1 MTDERNNDSLRRNTT
16 DRMTLEECPTLEIP
30 ESERQPCV
38 EEDTPPT
45 DEWIRDE
52 KVSDSDEWD
61 DRPST
66 IRMGWAKRERRDEE
80 ESVPAGLCSSNGRAP
95 ADDTNPEMLIW
106 QLDDEPESLRTTV
119 RDEQALERTQ
129 IIDMERVLEMDRVL
143 APIDDD
149 MAMVAD
155 EHALTDLAGAV
166 GHELNNPL
174 TTCVGYLRQLSAM
187 VPHDDDKMA
196 LMVDRLGRN
205 LNRIHSIV
213 SELEMLAA
221 ESSGHSERVNLADAV
236 ERVHDQLG
244 SFLNAHVELQL
255 RPAYLRTDRP
265 RLYQLVYI
273 MLAAYMLDSEGD
285 NHCSVR
291 VSSRSVGACLEI
303 VAPRKPRGSLRLD
316 LLGILRRNTLDGST
330 PLGLAAE
337 LTREMGG
344 SWSEAKSGEEF
355 RVTAVL
361 PRQSPNTASKGEQGQ
376 QKRRPNPASM
386 PSQDWS
392 KTSPGSHWR
401 SAANRFVTLPRSRR

>member
-1 MTDERNNDSLRRNTT
+1 MTDERHNGSLHTNTT
-16 DRMTLEECPTLEIP
+16 DRLSREECPTLELP
-30 ESERQPCV
+30 EQERGPCFDERV
-38 EEDTPPT
+38 DECVDEDDTPPT

-52 KVSDSDEWD
+52 KISDNWNE
-61 DRPST
+61 RPST
-66 IRMGWAKRERRDEE
+66 IRMGWAKRDGSDSEAG
-80 ESVPAGLCSSNGRAP
+80 VPAGFCSESSHAP

-106 QLDDEPESLRTTV
+106 QIDDQGDSLRETM
-119 RDEQALERTQ
+119 RDEQAIERTQ

-143 APIDDD
+143 APVDDD
-149 MAMVAD
+149 
-155 EHALTDLAGAV
+155 HALTDLAGAV

-187 VPHDDDKMA
+187 VPRDDDKMA

-213 SELEMLAA
+213 GELEMLAA
-221 ESSGHSERVNLADAV
+221 ESSGHSERVDLATAV

-255 RPAYLRTDRP
+255 RPAHLRTDRP

-285 NHCSVR
+285 NECSVR
-291 VSSRSVGACLEI
+291 VSSRTVGACLEI
-303 VAPRKPRGSLRLD
+303 VAPRKPQGSLRLD
-316 LLGILRRNTLDGST
+316 LLGILRRNTLDGSR

-337 LTREMGG
+337 LTRQMGG
-344 SWSEAKSGEEF
+344 TWSESEIKDGY

-361 PRQSPNTASKGEQGQ
+361 PRQSPGATSKEDHEQ
-376 QKRRPNPASM
+376 RPSTPETRDH
-386 PSQDWS
+386 DWS
-392 KTSPGSHWR
+392 KTSPGPHWR
-401 SAANRFVTLPRSRR
+401 SEANRFVTSPRSRR